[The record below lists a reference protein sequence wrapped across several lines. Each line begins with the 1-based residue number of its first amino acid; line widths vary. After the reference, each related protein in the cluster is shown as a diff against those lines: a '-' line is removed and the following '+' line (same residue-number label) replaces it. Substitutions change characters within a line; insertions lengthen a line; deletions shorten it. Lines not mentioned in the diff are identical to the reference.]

1 MRVDTSVAIYADWD
15 EATPITA
22 RVVMPTEYGRQNG
35 HDVYVK
41 LQMGYNAYV
50 AFTPEQ
56 ARQAAWALLT
66 AADEAEAHKANAPTP
81 VSTTQ
86 RAGRDGRA
94 ERDHLPRLRRLRKV

>member
-22 RVVMPTEYGRQNG
+22 RVVMPTESGR
-35 HDVYVK
+35 HARDDAYVK

-56 ARQAAWALLT
+56 ARQAAWALL
-66 AADEAEAHKANAPTP
+66 AAAHEAEAHNTNAPMGG
-81 VSTTQ
+81 
-86 RAGRDGRA
+86 GR
-94 ERDHLPRLRRLRKV
+94 

>member
-22 RVVMPTEYGRQNG
+22 RAVMPTEYGRQNG

-41 LQMGYNAYV
+41 LQVGDSAYV

-56 ARQAAWALLT
+56 AREAAWALL
-66 AADEAEAHKANAPTP
+66 AAAHEAEAQKTTEP
-81 VSTTQ
+81 VEG
-86 RAGRDGRA
+86 GR
-94 ERDHLPRLRRLRKV
+94 